1 MFDTLNRIRGRSR
14 AQRQVIAFSIAAIIT
29 GVIFVLWLVSFFASI
44 QQNGQKTITESESVS
59 GFNAFMNSFQE
70 ARDNLKKNIGT
81 AKNQFKLINTEL
93 QKEKSGKIDTS
104 KNSVEGS
111 NNPVQSSVVNK
122 DVTDTKAEITTSGVK
137 IIQVEN

>member
-44 QQNGQKTITESESVS
+44 QQNGQKTITKSEDAS
-59 GFNAFMNSFQE
+59 GFNVFIKSLQKT
-70 ARDNLKKNIGT
+70 RDNFKKDIGT
-81 AKNQFKLINTEL
+81 AKNQFEIINTEL
-93 QKEKSGKIDTS
+93 QKGRRGKVDTS
-104 KNSVEGS
+104 KNNIGGS
-111 NNPVQSSVVNK
+111 NKSVQSSVVNK
-122 DVTDTKAEITTSGVK
+122 DATSTKAELTPSGVK